1 MRRPNTFLPK
11 KRSEIIMTISLTP
24 DQVALG
30 PRYGQLR
37 QYFRTAGERYNI
49 YLRRT
54 ANEPLPLRPPD
65 YSPSWTKDPIFQ
77 KYKFCNLF
85 REHDKVTVW
94 LRENWREPYADH
106 PNLPFAMALARLIN
120 WPPTLEEIGFP
131 KRWYPEKVLGVL
143 HRRKD
148 EGEKVY
154 TGAYLLGSVPKG
166 TQRADYL
173 VHSVLSPLKKELS
186 SAYWV
191 SRVNND
197 WSLRKSRSS
206 NLEGLWGWFRSQRGI
221 GDFLAYEIVSDLRH
235 TKYLHDAP
243 DIMTWANAGPGALR
257 GLTRLWGYQPK
268 TRQISGYS
276 FPKKSALE
284 AMQNLLA
291 RSRETRW
298 KLHTPPWEMRDVEHW
313 LCEHDKY
320 MRIKNSQGVL
330 ERFAPKEPGKW

>member
-1 MRRPNTFLPK
+1 
-11 KRSEIIMTISLTP
+11 MTISLTS
-24 DQVALG
+24 DQVECG

-37 QYFRTAGERYNI
+37 QYFRTARERHNI
-49 YLRRT
+49 YLLRRV
-54 ANEPLPLRPPD
+54 ANERPP
-65 YSPSWTKDPIFQ
+65 WTEDPIFQ
-77 KYKFCNLF
+77 KYKFCNVF

-131 KRWYPEKVLGVL
+131 ERWKPYKVFDVL
-143 HRRKD
+143 NRRR
-148 EGEKVY
+148 EAGEKTY

-166 TQRADYL
+166 VPRADYL
-173 VHSVLSPLKKELS
+173 VNSVLIPLKKEL
-186 SAYWV
+186 AMF
-191 SRVNND
+191 NPNAP
-197 WSLRKSRSS
+197 LPIT
-206 NLEGLWGWFRSQRGI
+206 LEFSWKWFRGQRGI

-235 TKYLHDAP
+235 TKYLRDAP

-276 FPKKSALE
+276 FPKKNALE

-291 RSRETRW
+291 RSQIVCW
-298 KLHTPPWEMRDVEHW
+298 GIPMPSWEMREVEHH
-313 LCEHDKY
+313 LCEFDKY
-320 MRIKNSQGVL
+320 ERIRLGQGVL
-330 ERFAPKEPGKW
+330 ERFVPKAPNEW